1 MITSIELLTTSFIA
15 VGLAADAV
23 AVSLTSGLMIR
34 HIHVNKAL
42 KIALF
47 FGGFQAIMPMIG
59 WGIGLA
65 FRDFLA
71 SFDHWIAFIILGA
84 IGGKMIYEA
93 FQEDDE
99 DKRFNPLDSYT
110 LMGLAIATS
119 IDALVVGLG
128 LSMIKTPL
136 LLACTVIGLITFI
149 LCFISVFIG
158 HKFGNLCGQKV
169 EILGGLVL
177 ILIGSKIL
185 IEHLMA

>member
-1 MITSIELLTTSFIA
+1 MFTVIELLTTSFVA

-47 FGGFQAIMPMIG
+47 FGGFQAIMPMVG
-59 WGIGLA
+59 WGIGLTC
-65 FRDFLA
+65 RDFFS
-71 SFDHWIAFIILGA
+71 SFDHWIAFIILAA

-93 FQEDDE
+93 VQNDDE
-99 DKRFNPLDSYT
+99 EKKFNPLDSYT
-110 LMGLAIATS
+110 LIGLAIATS
-119 IDALVVGLG
+119 IDALVIGLG

-136 LLACTVIGLITFI
+136 LLACTVIGVITFA
-149 LCFISVFIG
+149 LCFIAVFIG
-158 HKFGNLCGQKV
+158 HKFGNLFSQKV
-169 EILGGLVL
+169 EIIGGLVL

-185 IEHLMA
+185 VEHLIA

>member
-1 MITSIELLTTSFIA
+1 MFTSLELLTTSFVA

-59 WGIGLA
+59 WGIGLTC
-65 FRDFLA
+65 RDFLA

-84 IGGKMIYEA
+84 IGSKMIYEA
-93 FQEDDE
+93 VQNDDE
-99 DKRFNPLDSYT
+99 EKKFNPLDSYT
-110 LMGLAIATS
+110 LIGLAIATS

-136 LLACTVIGLITFI
+136 LLACTIIGSITFA
-149 LCFISVFIG
+149 LCFIAVFIG
-158 HKFGNLCGQKV
+158 HKFGNLFSQKV

-185 IEHLMA
+185 IEHLIA

>member
-1 MITSIELLTTSFIA
+1 MFTSLELLTTSFVA

-59 WGIGLA
+59 WGIGLTC
-65 FRDFLA
+65 RDFLA

-84 IGGKMIYEA
+84 IGSKMIYEA
-93 FQEDDE
+93 V
-99 DKRFNPLDSYT
+99 LDSYT
-110 LMGLAIATS
+110 LIGLAIATS

-136 LLACTVIGLITFI
+136 LLACTVIGFITFV
-149 LCFISVFIG
+149 LCFIAVFIG
-158 HKFGNLCGQKV
+158 HKFGNLFSQKV

-177 ILIGSKIL
+177 ILIGGKIL
-185 IEHLMA
+185 IEHLIA

>member
-1 MITSIELLTTSFIA
+1 MFTSIELLTTAFVA

-59 WGIGLA
+59 WGIGLTC
-65 FRDFLA
+65 RDFFA

-84 IGGKMIYEA
+84 IGGKMVYEA
-93 FQEDDE
+93 CQEDDE
-99 DKRFNPLDSYT
+99 EKRFNPLDSYT
-110 LMGLAIATS
+110 LIGLAIATS

-128 LSMIKTPL
+128 LSLIKTPL
-136 LLACTVIGLITFI
+136 LLACTVIGVITFA
-149 LCFISVFIG
+149 LCFIAVFIG
-158 HKFGNLCGQKV
+158 HKFGNLFSQKV

-185 IEHLMA
+185 IEHLIA